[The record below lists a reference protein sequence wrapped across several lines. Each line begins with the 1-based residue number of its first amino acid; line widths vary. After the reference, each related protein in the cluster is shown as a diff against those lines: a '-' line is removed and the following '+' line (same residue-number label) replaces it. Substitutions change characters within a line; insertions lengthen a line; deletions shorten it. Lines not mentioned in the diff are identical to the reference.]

1 MTGLF
6 KNLSLSRCFP
16 RGRRLGETVRGCL
29 TDRAGIAAVE
39 FGMVLPMFL
48 LFLFGTVEFG
58 RFMWSENALDYAAD
72 QTARYALANPSATT
86 SDVKTYA
93 ESQFTTIDKADVT
106 VIVADELLNGI
117 NYLKVTVTHPYETLL
132 PLVPFGPFTLTRVS
146 RTPK

>member
-48 LFLFGTVEFG
+48 LFLSCISVFFIEEEKRVKPFLTEEFQIQVF
-58 RFMWSENALDYAAD
+58 FMSSY
-72 QTARYALANPSATT
+72 
-86 SDVKTYA
+86 
-93 ESQFTTIDKADVT
+93 
-106 VIVADELLNGI
+106 
-117 NYLKVTVTHPYETLL
+117 
-132 PLVPFGPFTLTRVS
+132 
-146 RTPK
+146 